1 MNTSILV
8 NPKYAALHNFL
19 LRIPDVFEATGH
31 EIYRD
36 RNVIK
41 VISAPDGTELNVKR
55 YCVPKG
61 PNRYVY
67 SLGIRKPKGLR
78 AFRYP
83 ARLLALGIDTPEPV
97 AYIEQRCTGI
107 LQTSYFISIHCD
119 YGHTLKD
126 IGDATTGS
134 YEALADAL
142 GKFTAYMH
150 GKGVMHRDYS
160 PGNIL
165 YHVDVNKKFHFMLVD
180 INRMHFGPV
189 SQREGCL
196 NFIRLWGPKRFIELL
211 VRSYAE
217 ARGFDAEQCVT
228 FALERRRRFWLR
240 YGKKHRVLFKL
251 EL

>member
-1 MNTSILV
+1 MKTTLRI
-8 NPKYAALHNFL
+8 NPKHEALRAFL
-19 LRIPDVFEATGH
+19 GTIPTVFDHEGR

-41 VISAPDGTELNVKR
+41 VLTAPDGTELNVKR

-61 PNRYVY
+61 PNRLVY

-83 ARLLALGIDTPEPV
+83 QRLLAADIETPEPV
-97 AYIEQRCTGI
+97 AYIEERQRG
-107 LQTSYFISIHCD
+107 LLGFSYLVSMQCP
-119 YGHTLKD
+119 YEHTLKD
-126 IGDATTGS
+126 VGNAEDGT
-134 YEALADAL
+134 YEELAETF
-142 GKFTAYMH
+142 GRFTAWMH
-150 GKGVMHRDYS
+150 DRDILHRDYS
-160 PGNIL
+160 PGNVL
-165 YHVDVNKKFHFMLVD
+165 YHVDEKGHHHFALVD

-189 SQREGCL
+189 GQRRGCL
-196 NFIRLWGPKRFIELL
+196 NFIRLWGPKRFIELA

-217 ARGFDAEQCVT
+217 TRGFDADECVAY
-228 FALERRRRFWLR
+228 ALRKRRKFWLR